1 MSAAKKKGK
10 FILIGLAVI
19 GVAGCVGLNVLAKNM
34 MIPVSRSSA
43 AGYQTIESYV
53 STTGTISKGDQVQY
67 IVKTP
72 TYVREVN
79 FKAGDTVKPGDVIV
93 TFDNKSAV
101 DNYRLAQ
108 IGYESALLGIEDNE
122 ARYFKNKEKL
132 DEVTAEMN
140 RAKRQRED
148 YDEAGSPEDQAQ
160 FNKYD
165 ATYKQKK
172 AEKESLEMQIPSD
185 SALKMEQLGLE
196 KAAIALKTA
205 TEDYNNLPSDIIAE
219 GEGIIDL
226 LSVTEYGMVAKGMVA
241 VQVTY
246 STTTTID
253 FGIGKYDLA
262 KIKVGQ
268 PVKVVIGRSNYT
280 GTISEIGTNAVA
292 GLVPAKVTVDNA
304 DELFVGG
311 LEAELDVLTY
321 KQENVLCIPI
331 ESVKTDR
338 NGDYCYVLTPAEKK
352 DTYTATKTYIQTGES
367 SDTHI
372 EVKEGIKEGDLILDN
387 PSSNIDA
394 VPVVKIAG

>member
-19 GVAGCVGLNVLAKNM
+19 GIAGCVGLNVMAKNM

-43 AGYQTIESYV
+43 ASFQTIESFV
-53 STTGTISKGDQVQY
+53 STTGTVSKGSQVQY
-67 IVKTP
+67 ITKTS
-72 TYVREVN
+72 TFVDQVN
-79 FKAGDTVKPGDVIV
+79 FKVGDTVKPGDVIA
-93 TFDNKSAV
+93 TFDNKSAE

-108 IGYESALLGIEDNE
+108 IGYESALLSIEDNE
-122 ARYFKNKEKL
+122 SRYFKNKEKL
-132 DEVTAEMN
+132 DEATAEMN

-148 YDEAGSPEDQAQ
+148 YDETDIEY
-160 FNKYD
+160 KEYD
-165 ATYKQKK
+165 ATYRAKK

-185 SALKMEQLGLE
+185 QALKMEQLGLE
-196 KAAIALKTA
+196 KAAIALQTA
-205 TEDYNNLPSDIIAE
+205 TEDYNNLPKDIIAE

-226 LSVTEYGMVAKGMVA
+226 ISITEFGMVNKGMVA

-246 STTTTID
+246 STTNTID

-268 PVKVVIGRSNYT
+268 PVTVTIGRNNYT
-280 GTISEIGTNAVA
+280 GTVSEIGTNAVN
-292 GLVPAKVTVDNA
+292 GLVPSKITVDNA

-311 LEAELDVLTY
+311 LEAELDILTF
-321 KQENVLCIPI
+321 KQDNVLCIAI

-352 DTYTATKTYIQTGES
+352 DTYTATKTYIKTGES

-394 VPVVKIAG
+394 VPVVKIIG